1 MRYWVQVPQRRI
13 LSTAEGTPNLYFGK
27 LEKIASKRKYGQA
40 YYSVSVIFFFFA
52 IFLPPIFVLYYAFS
66 GWNEIAR
73 TVISNSTVYSE
84 IIGATTFSFET
95 AGLVTVLDVVLGVPM
110 AWIIARGKFV
120 RKQWVDSLVDIP
132 LFVPTSALGFS
143 TGIFW
148 GGSIFLERDLYIG
161 QLFWKGLFSKGI
173 YLIILLHIA
182 FTFPYVVRG
191 LVAAIEQIDVTHEIA
206 ARTLGAAPYTV
217 FRTISLPLFRAGL
230 LVGALLSFARSLSET
245 GATMMVSGLYKTA
258 PVLIVDLRT
267 QGTAGIPAAAFISLL
282 LIATAWILL
291 ILVRTFSTQIKV
303 PFFKVWPNAE
313 RVLSS
318 RKPRL
323 LRDGATMAF
332 FMLFIIIPS
341 IFIFAFAIGGG
352 AGSVSGSQVKEVS
365 WSAFWK
371 SVLLSFELASVV
383 TLANLLLGLPV
394 AISIAR
400 KRLGILGGI
409 LEKLTD
415 VPLVVPTS
423 ALGYSLFLF
432 WGAFIGLKGFDIPAL
447 TMAHLS
453 FTYPYIVK
461 TVATSIQGLDPTYED
476 VARTLG
482 ANPLKVF
489 RTVTFPLTKSG
500 FLAGAVMAFTR
511 SLSETGAT
519 MAVAVETKTAPVLI
533 VEWVKYQA
541 LADAGWACIV
551 LITISYLIMLLFRYA
566 TSRIGVAERR

>member
-1 MRYWVQVPQRRI
+1 
-13 LSTAEGTPNLYFGK
+13 
-27 LEKIASKRKYGQA
+27 LEKIASKRKCSQA

-52 IFLPPIFVLYYAFS
+52 IFLPPIFVLYYAFL

-73 TVISNSTVYSE
+73 SVISNSTVYSE
-84 IIGATTFSFET
+84 IIGATTLSFET

-110 AWIIARGKFV
+110 AWIIARGKFAGK
-120 RKQWVDSLVDIP
+120 RWIDSLVDIP
-132 LFVPTSALGFS
+132 LSVPTSALGFS

-148 GGSIFLERDLYIG
+148 GGSMFLERDLYIG

-173 YLIILLHIA
+173 YLIILLHVA

-191 LVAAIEQIDVTHEIA
+191 LVAAIEQIDLTHEIA

-258 PVLIVDLRT
+258 PVLIVDWRAK
-267 QGTAGIPAAAFISLL
+267 GTAGIPAAAFISLL

-291 ILVRTFSTQIKV
+291 ILVRTLSREIRV

-313 RVLSS
+313 RILSS

-323 LRDGATMAF
+323 LRDGATITF
-332 FMLFIIIPS
+332 FIIFIIIPS
-341 IFIFAFAIGGG
+341 IFIFAYAIWGG
-352 AGSVSGSQVKEVS
+352 ASLAPGSQGKTVS
-365 WSAFWK
+365 WPAFWN
-371 SVLLSFELASVV
+371 SLLLSFEVASLV

-400 KRLGILGGI
+400 KKLGILSGI

-432 WGAFIGLKGFDIPAL
+432 WGTFIGLKGFDIPAL

-461 TVATSIQGLDPTYED
+461 TIATSLQGLDPTYED

>member
-1 MRYWVQVPQRRI
+1 
-13 LSTAEGTPNLYFGK
+13 LYLAK
-27 LEKIASKRKYGQA
+27 LEKIASKRKYNRA
-40 YYSVSVIFFFFA
+40 YYLVSVIFFFFA
-52 IFLPPIFVLYYAFS
+52 IFLPPIFVLFYAFS
-66 GWNEIAR
+66 GWNEISR
-73 TVISNSTVYSE
+73 SVISNSTVYSQ
-84 IIGATTFSFET
+84 IISATTLSFET
-95 AGLVTVLDVVLGVPM
+95 AGLVTVFDVILGVPM
-110 AWIIARGKFV
+110 AWIIARGKFGG
-120 RKQWVDSLVDIP
+120 RRWIDSLVDIP
-132 LFVPTSALGFS
+132 LSIPTSALGFS

-148 GGSIFLERDLYIG
+148 GGSIFLERDFYMG
-161 QLFWKGLFSKGI
+161 QIFWKGLFSKGV

-191 LVAAIEQIDVTHEIA
+191 LVAAIEQIDLTHEIA

-258 PVLIVDLRT
+258 PVLIVDWRK
-267 QGTAGIPAAAFISLL
+267 QGAAGIPPAAFISLL

-291 ILVRTFSTQIKV
+291 ILVRTLSTEIRV
-303 PFFKVWPNAE
+303 PFFKVWPNTE
-313 RVLSS
+313 RLFSS

-323 LRDGATMAF
+323 LRDGATMT
-332 FMLFIIIPS
+332 LFIILIIIPS
-341 IFIFAFAIGGG
+341 IFIFAYAIGGG
-352 AGSVSGSQVKEVS
+352 TSFGTGSQGKIVS
-365 WSAFWK
+365 WSAFWN
-371 SVLLSFELASVV
+371 SLLLSFEIASVV

-400 KRLGILGGI
+400 KRLGILSGV

-432 WGAFIGLKGFDIPAL
+432 WGTFIGLKGFDIPAL
-447 TMAHLS
+447 AMAHLS

-461 TVATSIQGLDPTYED
+461 TIATSVQGLDPTYED

-489 RTVTFPLTKSG
+489 RTVTLPLTKSG

-519 MAVAVETKTAPVLI
+519 MAVVVETKTAPVLI
-533 VEWVKYQA
+533 VEWVQSQA

-551 LITISYLIMLLFRYA
+551 LIMISYLIMLSFRYA
-566 TSRIGVAERR
+566 TSRIGIVERR

>member
-1 MRYWVQVPQRRI
+1 MY
-13 LSTAEGTPNLYFGK
+13 LAK
-27 LEKIASKRKYGQA
+27 LEKIASKRKYNRA
-40 YYSVSVIFFFFA
+40 YYLVSVIFFFFA
-52 IFLPPIFVLYYAFS
+52 IFLPPIFVLFYAFS
-66 GWNEIAR
+66 GWNEISR
-73 TVISNSTVYSE
+73 SVISNSTVYSQ
-84 IIGATTFSFET
+84 IISATTLSFET
-95 AGLVTVLDVVLGVPM
+95 AGLVTVFDVILGVPM
-110 AWIIARGKFV
+110 AWIIARGKFGG
-120 RKQWVDSLVDIP
+120 RRWIDSLVDIP
-132 LFVPTSALGFS
+132 LSIPTSALGFS

-148 GGSIFLERDLYIG
+148 GGSIFLERDFYMG
-161 QLFWKGLFSKGI
+161 QIFWKGLFSKGV

-191 LVAAIEQIDVTHEIA
+191 LVAAIEQIDSTHEIA

-258 PVLIVDLRT
+258 PVLIVDWRK
-267 QGTAGIPAAAFISLL
+267 QGAAGIPPAAFISLL

-291 ILVRTFSTQIKV
+291 ILVRTLSTEIRV
-303 PFFKVWPNAE
+303 PFFKVWPNTE
-313 RVLSS
+313 RLFSS

-323 LRDGATMAF
+323 LRDGATMT
-332 FMLFIIIPS
+332 LFIILIIIPS
-341 IFIFAFAIGGG
+341 IFIFAYAIGGG
-352 AGSVSGSQVKEVS
+352 TSFGTGSQGKIVS
-365 WSAFWK
+365 WSAFWN
-371 SVLLSFELASVV
+371 SLLLSFEIASVV

-400 KRLGILGGI
+400 KRLGILSGV

-432 WGAFIGLKGFDIPAL
+432 WGTFIGLKGFDIPAL
-447 TMAHLS
+447 AMAHLS

-461 TVATSIQGLDPTYED
+461 TIATSVQGLDPTYED

-489 RTVTFPLTKSG
+489 RTVTLPLTKSG

-519 MAVAVETKTAPVLI
+519 MAVVVETKTAPVLI
-533 VEWVKYQA
+533 VEWVQSQA

-551 LITISYLIMLLFRYA
+551 LIMISYLIMLSFRYA
-566 TSRIGVAERR
+566 TSRIGIVERR

>member
-1 MRYWVQVPQRRI
+1 MY
-13 LSTAEGTPNLYFGK
+13 LAK
-27 LEKIASKRKYGQA
+27 LEKIASKRKYNRA
-40 YYSVSVIFFFFA
+40 YYLVSVIFFFFA
-52 IFLPPIFVLYYAFS
+52 IFLPPIFVLFYAFS
-66 GWNEIAR
+66 GWNEISR
-73 TVISNSTVYSE
+73 SVISNSTVYSQ
-84 IIGATTFSFET
+84 IISATTLSFET
-95 AGLVTVLDVVLGVPM
+95 AGLVTVFDVILGVPM
-110 AWIIARGKFV
+110 AWIIARGKFAGK
-120 RKQWVDSLVDIP
+120 RWIDSLVDIP
-132 LFVPTSALGFS
+132 LSIPTSALGFS

-148 GGSIFLERDLYIG
+148 GGSIFLERDFYMG
-161 QLFWKGLFSKGI
+161 QIFWKGLFSKGV

-191 LVAAIEQIDVTHEIA
+191 LVAAIEQIDSTHEIA

-258 PVLIVDLRT
+258 PVLIVDWRK
-267 QGTAGIPAAAFISLL
+267 QGAAGIPPAAFISLL

-291 ILVRTFSTQIKV
+291 ILVRTLSTEIRV
-303 PFFKVWPNAE
+303 PFFKVWPNTE
-313 RVLSS
+313 RLFSS

-323 LRDGATMAF
+323 LRDGATMT
-332 FMLFIIIPS
+332 LFIILIIIPS
-341 IFIFAFAIGGG
+341 IFIFAYAIGGG
-352 AGSVSGSQVKEVS
+352 TSFGTGSQGKIVS
-365 WSAFWK
+365 WSAFWN
-371 SVLLSFELASVV
+371 SLLLSFEIASVV

-400 KRLGILGGI
+400 KRLGILSGV

-432 WGAFIGLKGFDIPAL
+432 WGTFIGLKGFDIPAL
-447 TMAHLS
+447 AMAHLS

-461 TVATSIQGLDPTYED
+461 TIATSVQGLDPTYED

-489 RTVTFPLTKSG
+489 RTVTLPLTKSG

-519 MAVAVETKTAPVLI
+519 MAVVVETKTAPVLI
-533 VEWVKYQA
+533 VEWVQSQA

-551 LITISYLIMLLFRYA
+551 LIMISYLIMLSFRYA
-566 TSRIGVAERR
+566 TSRIGIVERR

>member
-1 MRYWVQVPQRRI
+1 
-13 LSTAEGTPNLYFGK
+13 

>member
-1 MRYWVQVPQRRI
+1 MAQVPQRRTS
-13 LSTAEGTPNLYFGK
+13 STAEGTPSLYFGK
-27 LEKIASKRKYGQA
+27 LEKVASKKKYVRA

-73 TVISNSTVYSE
+73 SVISNSTVYSQ
-84 IIGATTFSFET
+84 IISATTLSFET

-120 RKQWVDSLVDIP
+120 GKRWVDSLVDIP
-132 LFVPTSALGFS
+132 LSVPTSALGFS

-148 GGSIFLERDLYIG
+148 GGSIFLERDFYIG
-161 QLFWKGLFSKGI
+161 EIFWKGLFSKGI
-173 YLIILLHIA
+173 YLIILLHVA
-182 FTFPYVVRG
+182 FTYPYVVRG
-191 LVAAIEQIDVTHEIA
+191 LVAAIEQIDLTHEIA
-206 ARTLGAAPYTV
+206 ARTLGAPPYTV

-258 PVLIVDLRT
+258 PVLVVDWRA

-291 ILVRTFSTQIKV
+291 ILVRTLSTEIRV

-323 LRDGATMAF
+323 LRDGVTITF
-332 FMLFIIIPS
+332 FVIFIIIPS
-341 IFIFAFAIGGG
+341 IFIFAYAISGGTSL
-352 AGSVSGSQVKEVS
+352 ATGSQVKTVS
-365 WSAFWK
+365 WSAFWE
-371 SVLLSFELASVV
+371 SLLLSFEVASVV
-383 TLANLLLGLPV
+383 TVVNLLLGLPV

-461 TVATSIQGLDPTYED
+461 TVATSLQGLDPTYED

>member
-1 MRYWVQVPQRRI
+1 
-13 LSTAEGTPNLYFGK
+13 LYLGK
-27 LEKIASKRKYGQA
+27 LEKVASKRKYTQA
-40 YYSVSVIFFFFA
+40 YYSVSLIFFFFA

-73 TVISNSTVYSE
+73 SVISNSTVYSE
-84 IIGATTFSFET
+84 IIGATTLSFET
-95 AGLVTVLDVVLGVPM
+95 AGLVTVFDVILGVPM
-110 AWIIARGKFV
+110 AWIIARGKFAGK
-120 RKQWVDSLVDIP
+120 RWVDSLVDIP
-132 LFVPTSALGFS
+132 LSIPTSALGFS

-148 GGSIFLERDLYIG
+148 GGSIFLERDFYIG
-161 QLFWKGLFSKGI
+161 QLFWKGLFSKGV

-191 LVAAIEQIDVTHEIA
+191 LVAAIEQIDLTHEIA
-206 ARTLGAAPYTV
+206 ARTLGAPPYTV

-258 PVLIVDLRT
+258 PVLIVDWRK
-267 QGTAGIPAAAFISLL
+267 QGAAGIPAAAFISLL
-282 LIATAWILL
+282 LIATALILL
-291 ILVRTFSTQIKV
+291 ILVRTLSTEIRV

-323 LRDGATMAF
+323 LRDGATMA
-332 FMLFIIIPS
+332 LFIFLIIIPS
-341 IFIFAFAIGGG
+341 IFIFAYAIGGG
-352 AGSVSGSQVKEVS
+352 TSLATGSQGKTVS
-365 WSAFWK
+365 WSAFWN
-371 SVLLSFELASVV
+371 SLLLSFEIASVV
-383 TLANLLLGLPV
+383 TLTNLLLGLPV

-400 KRLGILGGI
+400 KKLGILSGV

-432 WGAFIGLKGFDIPAL
+432 WGTFIGLKGFDIPAL
-447 TMAHLS
+447 IMAHLS

-461 TVATSIQGLDPTYED
+461 TIATSLQGLDPTYED

-489 RTVTFPLTKSG
+489 RTVAFPLTKSG

-519 MAVAVETKTAPVLI
+519 MAVVVETKTAPVLI
-533 VEWVKYQA
+533 VEWVQSQA
-541 LADAGWACIV
+541 LVDAGWACIV
-551 LITISYLIMLLFRYA
+551 LITISYLIMLSFRYA
-566 TSRIGVAERR
+566 ASRIGIAKRG